1 MKKFLI
7 SIAILS
13 ICTIGYSLEFQ
24 PVGARQLGM
33 GGAGVASSYDATA
46 QYYNPAIFG
55 FFGKQGKETLESKKF
70 GINAQ
75 LGFGVR
81 LNNNLGESL
90 DELSGIDYDALSNI
104 ASNATNLTQND
115 YTNAVKL
122 LSTLK
127 KIQNNGGAL
136 TVNADGL
143 IASRISRFG
152 IGLYGIAE
160 ASGKPKLDFDN
171 VGFTNSTNTTNTTTV
186 INAIVNGTSDGN
198 GSSSISSTANSYFGS
213 STVSQ
218 LQTALQAAGFS
229 SDQSI
234 DIINTAANQLSGTSY
249 SSTYVA
255 EAVKLIADSVS
266 ASTSGNTIDKNTSS
280 IAVNGIALLE
290 VPITYGHPI
299 GDSLSIGAS
308 LKLIKGRV
316 YQRDITIFN
325 SNSSDIANDLRDS
338 YKESNNFAVD
348 LGVLWM
354 PNNWVKVGGTAKYL
368 NSPKFDKP
376 NGGEYNVKPQGRVG
390 VSLNPFET
398 LTFALDMDVTKNE
411 TSVDGYKSQNIG
423 GGVEWDVLKF
433 LALRAGAY
441 QNIAES
447 DVGIVYTLGVGL
459 NMYLIRGDLA
469 VAFSGKKNQYDGDNI
484 PREARIQA
492 NLSIEF

>member
-1 MKKFLI
+1 MKKFI
-7 SIAILS
+7 ASIFIMG
-13 ICTIGYSLEFQ
+13 ICVTGYSLEFQ

-55 FFGKQGKETLESKKF
+55 FFGKYGKETLENKKF
-70 GINAQ
+70 GINSQ
-75 LGFGVR
+75 LGAGIR

-90 DELSGIDYDALSNI
+90 DELSKIDYDALSNI
-104 ASNATNLTQND
+104 ASNATNLTQSD

-127 KIQNNGGAL
+127 KIENNGGAL
-136 TVNADGL
+136 TINADGL
-143 IASRISRFG
+143 VASRIGRFG

-160 ASGKPKLDFDN
+160 ASGKPKLDFTN
-171 VGFTNSTNTTNTTTV
+171 VGFTNSTTTANV
-186 INAIVNGTSDGN
+186 INAIVTGTTDSNPG
-198 GSSSISSTANSYFGS
+198 SSISPTANSYFGS

-218 LQTALQAAGFS
+218 LQTALQNAGFS
-229 SDQSI
+229 PDESI
-234 DIINTAANQLSGTSY
+234 DIINTAASQLSGTAY

-255 EAVKLIADSVS
+255 EAVNLVADSVS
-266 ASTSGNTIDKNTSS
+266 ASTSGKTIDKNQSA

-290 VPITYGHPI
+290 VPLTYGHPI
-299 GDSLSIGAS
+299 NDSISIGAS
-308 LKLIKGRV
+308 LKLIKGRI
-316 YQRDITIFN
+316 YKRDITIFN
-325 SNSSDIANDLRDS
+325 SNSGDIANDLRDS
-338 YKESNNFAVD
+338 YKESNNFAID
-348 LGVLWM
+348 LGALWM
-354 PNNWVKVGGTAKYL
+354 PNNWIKVGASAKYL

-398 LTFALDMDVTKNE
+398 LTFAADMDITKNE

-441 QNIAES
+441 QNLAES
-447 DVGIVYTLGVGL
+447 DIGIMYTLGLGL
-459 NMYLIRGDLA
+459 NLYLVRGDLA
-469 VAFSGKKNQYDGDNI
+469 VAFSGKKSQYDGDNI